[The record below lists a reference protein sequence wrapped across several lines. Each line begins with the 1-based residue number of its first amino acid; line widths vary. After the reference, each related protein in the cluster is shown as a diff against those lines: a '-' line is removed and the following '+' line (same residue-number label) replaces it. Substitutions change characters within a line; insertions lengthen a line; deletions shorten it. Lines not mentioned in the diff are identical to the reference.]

1 MPIRFGSLGA
11 LLDHGFDTVI
21 DVRSPAEFAEDHIP
35 GAINLPAMSND
46 ERAQVGTIYTQD
58 SPFRARKIGAAIVSR
73 NVASHLEGPL
83 SEKAGD
89 WRPLVYCWRGGQR
102 SGSVAII
109 LEQIGWRAATVQGGY
124 QAYRRLVYDAFYNQ
138 PLPHRFVLLDGLT
151 GTAKTR
157 ILHQLAQ
164 QGVQTLDLEGA
175 ANHRGSMLG
184 GFDAPQPSQK
194 AFESRLAADL
204 AALDPTKPV
213 VVEAESSK
221 IGRLIVP
228 PSIWQAMLAAPAI
241 EVAATLDERVRFLVA
256 AYRDVV
262 TDRDELVARLQPLRQ
277 FRSNSVVDHW
287 QDMLAQNDLTAFARS
302 VIAEHYDPAYAKSR
316 INMTPVATVDVA
328 ELTDSG
334 IAQAAA
340 MVADK
345 VRSL

>member
-1 MPIRFGSLGA
+1 MPIRFGSLAA

-58 SPFRARKIGAAIVSR
+58 SPFKARKIGAAIVSR

-83 SEKAGD
+83 ADKSGD

-138 PLPHRFVLLDGLT
+138 PLPHRFILLDGLT

-157 ILHQLAQ
+157 VLHHLAEH
-164 QGVQTLDLEGA
+164 GIQTLDLEGA

-204 AALDPTKPV
+204 AGLDPAKPV
-213 VVEAESSK
+213 VIEAESSK

-228 PSIWQAMLAAPAI
+228 PSIWHAMRAAPAI
-241 EVAATLDERVRFLVA
+241 ELTASLDERVRYLVET
-256 AYRDVV
+256 YGDVV
-262 TDRDELVARLQPLRQ
+262 KNRDELVARLQPLRQ
-277 FRSNSVVDHW
+277 FRSNSIVDDW
-287 QDMLAQNDLTAFARS
+287 QDMLAQNDLSAFARS

-316 INMTPVATVDVA
+316 INNIPAATVEIAD
-328 ELTDSG
+328 LNDNG
-334 IAQAAA
+334 IAHAAA
-340 MVADK
+340 MVADR